1 MSTSPR
7 LPLLILDGLVRE
19 VKIANCYILQHKDDA
34 PEMRPEQF
42 DISHW
47 QQRPGYEVISSG
59 RGGSVRIELD
69 GRAAILR
76 RYHRG
81 GVVGKF
87 LNDQYLWMGKTLSRP
102 WREWKILQRAQGA
115 GLPVPE
121 PIAASICR
129 SGLCYRASLIT
140 AFLNETETLTHR
152 LQQTALKPGYWH
164 AIGILIKRMHVAGIR
179 HADLTSDNILIDSQ
193 DQFYLIDFDMARV
206 MNHIDDWQWRPLYR
220 LQRSI
225 EKRDRNRKL
234 YFEEDNWQEL
244 MDGYQ
249 S

>member
-1 MSTSPR
+1 
-7 LPLLILDGLVRE
+7 VRE
-19 VKIANCYILQHKDDA
+19 VKTSNCYILQQRDDA
-34 PEMRPEQF
+34 RQLLQEQF
-42 DISHW
+42 EINHW
-47 QQRPGYEVISSG
+47 QQSPGYEVISSG

-81 GVVGKF
+81 GVVGK
-87 LNDQYLWMGKTLSRP
+87 LLSDQYLWMGKTLSRP
-102 WREWKILQRAQGA
+102 WREWKILQRARRA

-129 SGLCYRASLIT
+129 YGLWYRAALIT
-140 AFLNETETLTHR
+140 AYLQDTETLTHR
-152 LQQTALKPGYWH
+152 LERTELKPGCWH
-164 AIGILIKRMHVAGIR
+164 RIGLLIKRMHTAGIR
-179 HADLTSDNILIDSQ
+179 HADLTSDNILVDSQ

-206 MNHIDDWQWRPLYR
+206 MNRIDDWQWRPLYR
-220 LQRSI
+220 LQRSM

-234 YFEEDNWQEL
+234 QSGDDDWQEL